1 MNFVIIFGYTV
12 IYSTLLVI
20 WFTFSEPIHND
31 HSWFGHYVFK
41 SFCNILVDFLC
52 CSLIFFIDWCWT
64 KWVLPFT
71 GCPVQ
76 PKMGSRLFLDISEQ
90 LEWSYLTSSNVVLKY
105 FEQACPLPYAGTRHL
120 LFPMG
125 TKNAKTLMIRANV
138 SSGFKI
144 EPSALPA
151 DLDNAYKNEKA
162 YQRLD
167 ISSPTVNPFV
177 FSCTARAR

>member
-1 MNFVIIFGYTV
+1 
-12 IYSTLLVI
+12 
-20 WFTFSEPIHND
+20 
-31 HSWFGHYVFK
+31 
-41 SFCNILVDFLC
+41 
-52 CSLIFFIDWCWT
+52 
-64 KWVLPFT
+64 
-71 GCPVQ
+71 
-76 PKMGSRLFLDISEQ
+76 MGSRLFLDISEQ

-167 ISSPTVNPFV
+167 ISGPTVNPFV